1 MARARGAWICC
12 ADESGLSLTPPVR
25 TTWAPRGQTP
35 ILYHH
40 WRRPD
45 RLSVAAVICY
55 HPDGRR
61 VRLLVDHTTGA
72 YNTGKLITALRR
84 LPTLLDHAP
93 AILIWDGLPP
103 HRSTEMHAW
112 LADQSD
118 WLHVVPLPGY
128 APELDP
134 VEPLWSAIKG
144 KDLANYAATDLTDL
158 WQAANRG
165 LQRIRRNATLLWS
178 FLTHT
183 GLTITTD

>member
-1 MARARGAWICC
+1 MATARGAWICC
-12 ADESGLSLTPPVR
+12 ADESGLNLIPPVR

-40 WRRPD
+40 WRRGDNP
-45 RLSVAAVICY
+45 SMAAFICY

-72 YNTGKLITALRR
+72 YNTGKLITALHR

-93 AILIWDGLPP
+93 VILIWDGLPA
-103 HRSTEMHAW
+103 HRSAAMHAW
-112 LADQSD
+112 LADQTD

-165 LQRIRRNATLLWS
+165 LQRIRRNAAMLWS
-178 FLTHT
+178 FLAHT
-183 GLTITTD
+183 GLTIPGT

>member
-1 MARARGAWICC
+1 MATARGAWICY

-40 WRRPD
+40 WRRPN
-45 RLSVAAVICY
+45 RISVAAFICY

-72 YNTGKLITALRR
+72 YNTGKLITALHR

-93 AILIWDGLPP
+93 VILIWDGLPA
-103 HRSTEMHAW
+103 HRSAAMHAW
-112 LADQSD
+112 LADQTD

-165 LQRIRRNATLLWS
+165 LQRIRRNAAMLWS
-178 FLTHT
+178 FLAHT
-183 GLTITTD
+183 RLTIPGT

>member
-1 MARARGAWICC
+1 M
-12 ADESGLSLTPPVR
+12 R

-40 WRRPD
+40 WRRPN
-45 RLSVAAVICY
+45 RISVAAFICY

-72 YNTGKLITALRR
+72 YNTGKLITALHR

-93 AILIWDGLPP
+93 VILIWDGLPA
-103 HRSTEMHAW
+103 HRSAAMHAW
-112 LADQSD
+112 LADQTD

-165 LQRIRRNATLLWS
+165 LQRIRRNAAMLWS
-178 FLTHT
+178 FLAHT
-183 GLTITTD
+183 GLTIPGT

>member
-1 MARARGAWICC
+1 MATARGAWICY

-40 WRRPD
+40 WRRPN
-45 RLSVAAVICY
+45 RISVAAFICY

-72 YNTGKLITALRR
+72 YNTGKLITALHR

-93 AILIWDGLPP
+93 VILIWDGLPA
-103 HRSTEMHAW
+103 HRSAAMHAW
-112 LADQSD
+112 LADQTD

-134 VEPLWSAIKG
+134 VEPLCRRSALLEP
-144 KDLANYAATDLTDL
+144 DLAPCWVGLRL
-158 WQAANRG
+158 GRG
-165 LQRIRRNATLLWS
+165 LAGEGVDGLL
-178 FLTHT
+178 
-183 GLTITTD
+183 

>member
-1 MARARGAWICC
+1 MATARGAWICY

-40 WRRPD
+40 WRRPN
-45 RLSVAAVICY
+45 RISVAAFICY

-72 YNTGKLITALRR
+72 YNTGKLITALHR

-93 AILIWDGLPP
+93 VILIWDGLPA
-103 HRSTEMHAW
+103 HRSAAMHAW
-112 LADQSD
+112 LADQTD

-158 WQAANRG
+158 WQAAKRG
-165 LQRIRRNATLLWS
+165 LQRIRRNAAMLWS
-178 FLTHT
+178 FLAHT
-183 GLTITTD
+183 GLTIPGT

>member
-1 MARARGAWICC
+1 
-12 ADESGLSLTPPVR
+12 VR

-40 WRRPD
+40 WRRPN
-45 RLSVAAVICY
+45 RISVAAFICY

-61 VRLLVDHTTGA
+61 VRLLVDHTISA

-93 AILIWDGLPP
+93 VILIWDGLPS
-103 HRSTEMHAW
+103 HRSAAMKAW

-118 WLHVVPLPGY
+118 WLRVVPLPGY

-144 KDLANYAATDLTDL
+144 KDIANHAAADLTEL

-178 FLTHT
+178 FLAHT
-183 GLTITTD
+183 GLTITTE